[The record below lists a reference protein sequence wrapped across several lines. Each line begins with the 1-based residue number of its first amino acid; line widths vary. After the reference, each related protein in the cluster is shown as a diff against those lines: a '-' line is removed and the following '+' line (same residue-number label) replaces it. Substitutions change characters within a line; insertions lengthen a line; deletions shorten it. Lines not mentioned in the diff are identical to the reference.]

1 MNVEHISLSTTPITL
16 LKEGE
21 EVSQG
26 TGFFYAREF
35 SEDRKALFLVTN
47 FHVLTGFSPSEEK
60 EPIGDSIEF
69 QFHELRENPGKVR
82 LIRYPLF
89 TEDEERTWVQNSDY
103 PEADLAVIPILSNV
117 YQNCEINC
125 IGKKWSQSDL
135 KIRPA
140 KEVTLVGYPYGFYD
154 RTNALPIW
162 KTGSLASEPK
172 IDFEGKPLIL
182 VDVSAFPG
190 MSGAPVFAVS
200 HGMYETEDGP
210 SAPGNVR
217 QFLGIYAS
225 MQYLEEN
232 KYLEEIEQKKPGI
245 RDKKSLQIGNV
256 WKSKLIVETIDEV
269 DIEWY
274 EKKVV
279 PKIVNQ

>member
-16 LKEGE
+16 LKKGK

-26 TGFFYAREF
+26 TGFFYARE
-35 SEDRKALFLVTN
+35 SSQNGGVLFLVTN
-47 FHVLTGFSPSEEK
+47 FHVLTGSSPSEGK
-60 EPIGDSIEF
+60 EPMGDSIEF
-69 QFHELRENPGKVR
+69 QVHESRENPGKVR
-82 LIRYPLF
+82 QVRYPLF
-89 TEDEERTWVQNSDY
+89 TEDGKRTWVQNSDY
-103 PEADLAVIPILSNV
+103 PEADLAVIPILQGV

-154 RTNALPIW
+154 QTNALPIW

-172 IDFEGKPLIL
+172 IDFEDKPLLL

-200 HGMYETEDGP
+200 HGMYETEDGA
-210 SAPGNVR
+210 STPGSVR
-217 QFLGIYAS
+217 QFLGVYAS

-232 KYLEEIEQKKPGI
+232 KYLEEVDQKKPGI

-269 DIEWY
+269 DVEWY
-274 EKKVV
+274 ESEIV
-279 PKIVNQ
+279 PKIL